1 MNKQTEIQENDFRPS
16 AARLVESLR
25 DTGYSREAAF
35 ADIID
40 NAIAAN
46 ATKISIELQYMYGE
60 FRVIM
65 TDNGDGM
72 SESELLNAMRYGSER
87 RANPKSL
94 GKFGMGLKTAST
106 AFCRRLVVLTMK
118 DGVKSGRAWDLDRII
133 STDRWELETPDTD
146 DYYDDYEELSSFT
159 DISGTMIIWEN
170 TDRLIKQGS
179 ERQVREQIKNL
190 GKELS
195 SELSAVFFKYLTSGD
210 VSISMK
216 IGDASAVEL
225 KGWDPLCTDL
235 VTVDGVRSRVLNKK
249 SVPVE
254 FGGRTVSFSV
264 RGSVIPSQ
272 NELNSDEREFVR
284 YSLDNQGFYIYRE
297 GRLIWHDGWPH
308 RMYKKESKITRLRV
322 ELHFGHE
329 LDDVFSID
337 FRKSRVIIPV
347 EIRDELKRLVAP
359 WRQELLKEQART
371 TSTKIK
377 SPHGPSNKAIDK
389 HKKNTK
395 NSDVKVT
402 NNTVTIRNKNT
413 SEPTVIDN
421 IKIYKNKTV
430 RVHEEDSLLGGV
442 LWEPSCDNEG
452 NTCVTL
458 GKSHPFFHKMYNTCK
473 NNIEATKA
481 LDMLLW
487 SLANAEYGEYSETNK
502 HTLTGYRQEV
512 SKALRYLSIELPDV
526 ELEEEEGEEN

>member
-1 MNKQTEIQENDFRPS
+1 MSQQTEIQENDFRPS

-46 ATKISIELQYMYGE
+46 ATKISIDLQYMYGE

-72 SESELLNAMRYGSER
+72 SEGELRNAMRYGSEKR
-87 RANPKSL
+87 SNPKSL

-106 AFCRRLVVLTMK
+106 AFCRRLVVLTQK
-118 DGVKSGRAWDLDRII
+118 DGVQSGRAWDIDRII
-133 STDRWELETPDTD
+133 STDRWELETPNSD
-146 DYYDDYEELSSFT
+146 DYYDDYEELSNFT
-159 DISGTMIIWEN
+159 SNSGTMIIWEN

-179 ERQVREQIKNL
+179 ERQVRDQIKNL
-190 GKELS
+190 GKELKAQ
-195 SELSAVFFKYLTSGD
+195 LSATFFKFLASGE

-216 IGDASAVEL
+216 VGDVPTVDL
-225 KGWDPLCTDL
+225 KGWDPLCADL
-235 VTVDGVRSRVLNKK
+235 VTVDGVRSRALKEK
-249 SVPVE
+249 TVPVE
-254 FGGRTVSFSV
+254 FGGKTCSFSV
-264 RGSVIPSQ
+264 KGSVIPSQ
-272 NELNSDEREFVR
+272 NELNSEEREFVR

-322 ELHFGHE
+322 ELHFDHE

-347 EIRDELKRLVAP
+347 EIREQLKSLVAP
-359 WRQELLKEQART
+359 WRQELLKVQERLV
-371 TSTKIK
+371 STNTNRV
-377 SPHGPSNKAIDK
+377 HGPADKAIDK
-389 HKKNTK
+389 HKKYTK
-395 NSDVKVT
+395 NSDIKVDGDK
-402 NNTVTIRNKNT
+402 VTIRNQNQPT
-413 SEPTVIDN
+413 PTVMEGVRV
-421 IKIYKNKTV
+421 YENKTV
-430 RVHEEDSLLGGV
+430 RVHEEDSLLGGD
-442 LWEPSCDNEG
+442 LWEPSCDKEG

-458 GKSHPFFHKMYNTCK
+458 GKSHPYFHKMYNVCK
-473 NNIEATKA
+473 DNVEAMKA

-487 SLANAEYGEYSETNK
+487 SLANAEHGEYSEANQ
-502 HTLTGYRQEV
+502 HTLKGYRQKV
-512 SKALRYLSIELPDV
+512 SQTLRYLSIELPDA
-526 ELEEEEGEEN
+526 EEDE